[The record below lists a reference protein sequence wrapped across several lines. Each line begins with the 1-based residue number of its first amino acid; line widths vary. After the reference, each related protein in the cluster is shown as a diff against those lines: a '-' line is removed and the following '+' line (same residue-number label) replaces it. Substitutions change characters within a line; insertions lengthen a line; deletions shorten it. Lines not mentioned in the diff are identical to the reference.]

1 MDRCALKKEDP
12 MRRKFLFISIAC
24 TVAALFLA
32 GSVLAAPP
40 PNKRICV
47 EVVLQ
52 EVVQE
57 QEKPKEEKA
66 TEENAEGKT
75 PEKKKTKKYPWERY
89 KPSPSLHHVAA
100 AGVGSYLP
108 IGQTPVVYLKRL
120 FEHFI
125 THEKGYEAVQEK
137 CDERIRVELYPLAEG
152 WTAFARYTQ
161 NGREERADQLF
172 AHEIS
177 QFAERAVHALLRDV
191 PISDTIKRDNVLKS
205 DSMKSVQRIK
215 GTNHFVIGLGTQ
227 IRGGNFAT
235 AGELPADTAREKIRV
250 FTPMTIAT
258 GYRGKFEN
266 WGIEAMIQVGIG
278 TSRTAASENTN
289 GGHVD
294 FVWSTGLILHFLH
307 YISPRGITSAY
318 LGAGA
323 DFELLGFAAVKA
335 DQKDRSTLLGGGLDV
350 DLIFGWEFMRASAVQ
365 FYLQA
370 ELNLPAYV
378 LDNEDE
384 HGGIHT
390 WFPTASVKL
399 GVIF

>member
-1 MDRCALKKEDP
+1 
-12 MRRKFLFISIAC
+12 MRRKILLISIAC
-24 TVAALFLA
+24 TVGLLFLA
-32 GSVLAAPP
+32 SSAIAAP

-52 EVVQE
+52 EVTKE
-57 QEKPKEEKA
+57 PEKPKKEKA
-66 TEENAEGKT
+66 ADETAEGKT
-75 PEKKKTKKYPWERY
+75 PKKKKSKKYPWESY
-89 KPSPSLHHVAA
+89 KPTTLQQISSA
-100 AGVGSYLP
+100 GSYLP

-125 THEKGYEAVQEK
+125 THEKGYEAVQDK

-177 QFAERAVHALLRDV
+177 QFAERAVTALLRDV
-191 PISDTIKRDNVLKS
+191 PISATIKRDNVLKS

-227 IRGGNFAT
+227 IRGGEFKT
-235 AGELPADTAREKIRV
+235 AVDNNPLAPAKKELRV
-250 FTPMTIAT
+250 FTPMTIST

-266 WGIEAMIQVGIG
+266 WGIEAMLQVGIG
-278 TSRTAASENTN
+278 TSKTASSANDL
-289 GGHVD
+289 GGHID
-294 FVWSTGLILHFLH
+294 FGGDAGLMLHFLH
-307 YISPRGITSAY
+307 YINPRGISSFY

-323 DFELLGFAAVKA
+323 NFELLWFSAIKA
-335 DQKDRSTLLGGGLDV
+335 GENDRSTLLGGGLDV
-350 DLIFGWEFMRASAVQ
+350 DLICGWEFMRASAVQ
-365 FYLQA
+365 FFLQA
-370 ELNLPAYV
+370 EVNLPAYV
-378 LDNEDE
+378 IDNEDNY
-384 HGGIHT
+384 GGVHT

>member
-1 MDRCALKKEDP
+1 
-12 MRRKFLFISIAC
+12 MRVKTISIPIAC
-24 TVAALFLA
+24 SVGLVFLA
-32 GSVLAAPP
+32 GSAGAAP

-52 EVVQE
+52 EFARE
-57 QEKPKEEKA
+57 AAAPDEEKA
-66 TEENAEGKT
+66 AGEKT
-75 PEKKKTKKYPWERY
+75 GEDAPDKKKAKKYPWERY
-89 KPSPSLHHVAA
+89 EPAALQPIPSGHP
-100 AGVGSYLP
+100 YLP

-125 THEKGYEAVQEK
+125 THEKGYEAVAGK
-137 CDERIRVELYPLAEG
+137 CDEHVRVELYPLAEG
-152 WTAFARYTQ
+152 WTAFARYSA

-191 PISDTIKRDNVLKS
+191 PISDTIKRDNVIKA

-227 IRGGNFAT
+227 LRGGEFHT
-235 AGELPADTAREKIRV
+235 AVEGQPQADPTKQIRLL
-250 FTPMTIAT
+250 TPMTIST

-266 WGIEAMIQVGIG
+266 WGIEAMLQLGIG
-278 TSRTAASENTN
+278 TNRTAAVNN
-289 GGHVD
+289 QRGGHID
-294 FVWSTGLILHFLH
+294 FGGDAGLMLHFLH
-307 YISPRGITSAY
+307 YLNPRGIASFY

-323 DFELLGFAAVKA
+323 NFELLWFSAIKA
-335 DQKDRSTLLGGGLDV
+335 DQNDRSWLLGGGLDV
-350 DLIFGWEFMRASAVQ
+350 DMICGWEFMRASAVQ
-365 FYLQA
+365 FFLQA

-378 LDNEDE
+378 IDNEDN
-384 HGGIHT
+384 HGKIHT

>member
-1 MDRCALKKEDP
+1 
-12 MRRKFLFISIAC
+12 MRRNFLKISIAL
-24 TVAALFLA
+24 TLGVLFLA
-32 GSVLAAPP
+32 GPALAAPP

-52 EVVQE
+52 EVAEE
-57 QEKPKEEKA
+57 QQQPQEEKA
-66 TEENAEGKT
+66 AEESAEGQT

-89 KPSPSLHHVAA
+89 KPSPSLQHVASEGA
-100 AGVGSYLP
+100 GSYLP

-125 THEKGYEAVQEK
+125 THEKGYEAVGDK

-227 IRGGNFAT
+227 LRGGEFKT
-235 AGELPADTAREKIRV
+235 AVDSNPMAPPTKEIRL
-250 FTPMTIAT
+250 FTPMTIST

-266 WGIEAMIQVGIG
+266 WGIEAMLQLGIG
-278 TSRTAASENTN
+278 TSKTASSANEL
-289 GGHVD
+289 GGHID
-294 FVWSTGLILHFLH
+294 FGGDAGLMLHFLH
-307 YISPRGITSAY
+307 YIRPRGITSFY

-323 DFELLGFAAVKA
+323 NFELLWFSAIKA
-335 DQKDRSTLLGGGLDV
+335 GENDRSWLLGGGLDV
-350 DLIFGWEFMRASAVQ
+350 DLICGWEFMRASAVQ
-365 FYLQA
+365 FFLQA
-370 ELNLPAYV
+370 EVNLPAYV
-378 LDNEDE
+378 IDNEDN

>member
-1 MDRCALKKEDP
+1 
-12 MRRKFLFISIAC
+12 MRRNFLPISVTCIAG
-24 TVAALFLA
+24 VLFLA
-32 GSVLAAPP
+32 GSALAAPP

-52 EVVQE
+52 EVTQE
-57 QEKPKEEKA
+57 QEPPQEEKA
-66 TEENAEGKT
+66 AGEEGTEGET
-75 PEKKKTKKYPWERY
+75 PKKKKTKKYPWERY
-89 KPSPSLHHVAA
+89 KPSPSLHHVASEGA
-100 AGVGSYLP
+100 DSYLP

-125 THEKGYEAVQEK
+125 THEKGYEAVQDK

-152 WTAFARYTQ
+152 WTAFARYSA

-191 PISDTIKRDNVLKS
+191 PISDTIMRDNVLKS

-227 IRGGNFAT
+227 LRGGQFYT
-235 AGELPADTAREKIRV
+235 ANSSLPEGKEEKLRL
-250 FTPMTIAT
+250 FTPMTIST

-266 WGIEAMIQVGIG
+266 WGIEAMLQGGIG
-278 TSRTAASENTN
+278 TSHTAANAN
-289 GGHVD
+289 QQGGHID
-294 FVWSTGLILHFLH
+294 FEGNLGLMLHFLH
-307 YISPRGITSAY
+307 YLNPRGITSFY

-323 DFELLGFAAVKA
+323 DFELLFFSTIKQVSDRGS
-335 DQKDRSTLLGGGLDV
+335 DDRSMLLGGGLDV

-365 FYLQA
+365 FFLQA

-378 LDNEDE
+378 IDNEDNY
-384 HGGIHT
+384 GKIHT

>member
-1 MDRCALKKEDP
+1 MP
-12 MRRKFLFISIAC
+12 RKFLLIP
-24 TVAALFLA
+24 VGLLFLA
-32 GSVLAAPP
+32 GSALAAP

-47 EVVLQ
+47 EVELQ
-52 EVVQE
+52 EVTQE
-57 QEKPKEEKA
+57 PAKPKKEKA
-66 TEENAEGKT
+66 ADEKAEGEAPK
-75 PEKKKTKKYPWERY
+75 KKKTKKYPWERY
-89 KPSPSLHHVAA
+89 KPSASLHHVAGA
-100 AGVGSYLP
+100 GSYLP

-125 THEKGYEAVQEK
+125 THEKGYEAVQDK

-172 AHEIS
+172 ANEIS

-191 PISDTIKRDNVLKS
+191 PISATIKRDNVLKS

-215 GTNHFVIGLGTQ
+215 GTNHFVLGLGTQ
-227 IRGGNFAT
+227 LRGGQFFTSQASSPT
-235 AGELPADTAREKIRV
+235 GTEEKLRL
-250 FTPMTIAT
+250 FTPMTIST
-258 GYRGKFEN
+258 GYRGKFES
-266 WGIEAMIQVGIG
+266 WGIEAMVQVGIG
-278 TSRTAASENTN
+278 TSRSAANTN
-289 GGHVD
+289 PLGGHID
-294 FVWSTGLILHFLH
+294 FGGNVGLMLHFLH
-307 YISPRGITSAY
+307 YLNPRGITSAY
-318 LGAGA
+318 LGAGSN
-323 DFELLGFAAVKA
+323 FELLWFSAIKEGEN
-335 DQKDRSTLLGGGLDV
+335 DRSTLLGGGLDV

-378 LDNEDE
+378 IDNEDN
-384 HGGIHT
+384 HGKIHT

>member
-1 MDRCALKKEDP
+1 MPRKFCLISVACALG
-12 MRRKFLFISIAC
+12 
-24 TVAALFLA
+24 VLFLA
-32 GSVLAAPP
+32 GSALGAT

-52 EVVQE
+52 EVATKQE
-57 QEKPKEEKA
+57 EPQKEEAADETTGEKKA
-66 TEENAEGKT
+66 
-75 PEKKKTKKYPWERY
+75 EKKKTKKYPWERY
-89 KPSPSLHHVAA
+89 KPTTTPRISP
-100 AGVGSYLP
+100 VGSYLP

-172 AHEIS
+172 ANEIS
-177 QFAERAVHALLRDV
+177 QFAERAVHALLLDV

-227 IRGGNFAT
+227 LRGGQFFT
-235 AGELPADTAREKIRV
+235 SESSSPTGTEEQLRL
-250 FTPMTIAT
+250 FTPMTIST

-266 WGIEAMIQVGIG
+266 WGIEAMLQGSIG
-278 TSRTAASENTN
+278 TSDTAAITN
-289 GGHVD
+289 PLGGHID
-294 FVWSTGLILHFLH
+294 FKGSLGLMLHFLH
-307 YISPRGITSAY
+307 YLNPRGITSAY

-323 DFELLGFAAVKA
+323 DFELLWFAAIKA
-335 DQKDRSTLLGGGLDV
+335 EENDRSLLLGGGLDV

-365 FYLQA
+365 FFLQA

-378 LDNEDE
+378 IDNEDN
-384 HGGIHT
+384 HGQIHT

>member
-1 MDRCALKKEDP
+1 
-12 MRRKFLFISIAC
+12 MRRNFLLFSIAL
-24 TVAALFLA
+24 TLGMLFLA
-32 GSVLAAPP
+32 GAALAAPP

-47 EVVLQ
+47 EVDLQ
-52 EVVQE
+52 EVTQE
-57 QEKPKEEKA
+57 QPQEDKAAEEG
-66 TEENAEGKT
+66 AEGEAPK
-75 PEKKKTKKYPWERY
+75 KKKTKKYPWERY
-89 KPSPSLHHVAA
+89 KPSPSLHHVASEGA
-100 AGVGSYLP
+100 GSYLP
-108 IGQTPVVYLKRL
+108 IGQTPVIYLKRL

-125 THEKGYEAVQEK
+125 THEKGYEAVQDK

-152 WTAFARYTQ
+152 WTAFARYTA

-177 QFAERAVHALLRDV
+177 QFAERAVHALLLDV

-227 IRGGNFAT
+227 LRGGNFNT
-235 AGELPADTAREKIRV
+235 AVEDSPDGFTKKELRL
-250 FTPMTIAT
+250 FTPMTISM

-266 WGIEAMIQVGIG
+266 WGIEAMLQGGIG
-278 TSRTAASENTN
+278 TSTTAAADNDD
-289 GGHVD
+289 GGHID
-294 FVWSTGLILHFLH
+294 FGGNIGLMLHFLH
-307 YISPRGITSAY
+307 YLNPRGITSAY

-323 DFELLGFAAVKA
+323 DFELLFFSAIKA
-335 DQKDRSTLLGGGLDV
+335 TEDRNSNDRSLLLGGGLDV

-370 ELNLPAYV
+370 EINLPAYV
-378 LDNEDE
+378 IDNGDN
-384 HGGIHT
+384 HGKIHT

>member
-1 MDRCALKKEDP
+1 M
-12 MRRKFLFISIAC
+12 
-24 TVAALFLA
+24 LFLA
-32 GSVLAAPP
+32 GSALAAPP

-57 QEKPKEEKA
+57 KEKPKEEKA
-66 TEENAEGKT
+66 VEENAEGKT
-75 PEKKKTKKYPWERY
+75 PGKEKTKKYPWERY

-100 AGVGSYLP
+100 AGAGSYLP

-227 IRGGNFAT
+227 LRGGQFVSTNT
-235 AGELPADTAREKIRV
+235 SLPEGTEEKLRL
-250 FTPMTIAT
+250 FTPMTIST

-266 WGIEAMIQVGIG
+266 WGIEAMLQGSIG
-278 TSRTAASENTN
+278 TSDTAAIANPD
-289 GGHVD
+289 GGHID
-294 FVWSTGLILHFLH
+294 FKGSVGLMLHFLH
-307 YISPRGITSAY
+307 YLRPRGITSAY
-318 LGAGA
+318 MGAGA
-323 DFELLGFAAVKA
+323 NFELLWFAAIKA
-335 DQKDRSTLLGGGLDV
+335 GENDRSLLLGGGLDV

-365 FYLQA
+365 FFLQA

>member
-1 MDRCALKKEDP
+1 
-12 MRRKFLFISIAC
+12 MRRKFLLTS
-24 TVAALFLA
+24 VGVLFLA
-32 GSVLAAPP
+32 GSTLAAPP

-57 QEKPKEEKA
+57 QVEPEKEEP
-66 TEENAEGKT
+66 AEGKT
-75 PEKKKTKKYPWERY
+75 PKKKKYPWEHH
-89 KPSPSLHHVAA
+89 KPATLHQISSA
-100 AGVGSYLP
+100 GSYLP

-172 AHEIS
+172 ANEIS

-191 PISDTIKRDNVLKS
+191 PISATIKRDNVLKS

-235 AGELPADTAREKIRV
+235 AGASDRDLADEQIRI
-250 FTPMTIAT
+250 FTPMTIST
-258 GYRGKFEN
+258 GYRGKFES
-266 WGIEAMIQVGIG
+266 WGIEAMLQLGIG
-278 TSRTAASENTN
+278 TSKTAAAANYH
-289 GGHVD
+289 GGHID
-294 FVWSTGLILHFLH
+294 FGGNAGLMLHFLH
-307 YISPRGITSAY
+307 YIKPRGITSFY

-323 DFELLGFAAVKA
+323 NFELLWFYLIRNQETNPSDERG
-335 DQKDRSTLLGGGLDV
+335 TLLGGGLDV
-350 DLIFGWEFMRASAVQ
+350 DLICGWEFMRASAVQ
-365 FYLQA
+365 FFLQA

-378 LDNEDE
+378 LDNEDS

-390 WFPTASVKL
+390 WFPTVSVKL

>member
-1 MDRCALKKEDP
+1 MP
-12 MRRKFLFISIAC
+12 RRILLISIAYM
-24 TVAALFLA
+24 AGLLFLA
-32 GSVLAAPP
+32 SSAHAVP

-52 EVVQE
+52 EVTQE
-57 QEKPKEEKA
+57 PEQPKEEKA
-66 TEENAEGKT
+66 TEEKTEGKAPT
-75 PEKKKTKKYPWERY
+75 KKKKRKKYPWEHH
-89 KPSPSLHHVAA
+89 KPPTLQQITSA
-100 AGVGSYLP
+100 GSYLP

-125 THEKGYEAVQEK
+125 THEKGYEAVQDK

-191 PISDTIKRDNVLKS
+191 PISATIKRDNVLKS

-227 IRGGNFAT
+227 IRGGQF
-235 AGELPADTAREKIRV
+235 DTSNASMPEGIDEKLRL
-250 FTPMTIAT
+250 FTPMTIST
-258 GYRGKFEN
+258 GYRGKFES
-266 WGIEAMIQVGIG
+266 WGIEAMLQVGIG
-278 TSRTAASENTN
+278 TSRTAASANPQ
-289 GGHVD
+289 GGHID
-294 FVWSTGLILHFLH
+294 FGGNAGLMLHFLH

-323 DFELLGFAAVKA
+323 NFELLWFSAIKA
-335 DQKDRSTLLGGGLDV
+335 GENDRSTLLGGGLDV

-365 FYLQA
+365 FFLQA

-378 LDNEDE
+378 IDNEDN

>member
-1 MDRCALKKEDP
+1 MP
-12 MRRKFLFISIAC
+12 RKFLLISIAC
-24 TVAALFLA
+24 TVGVLFLA
-32 GSVLAAPP
+32 GPALGAP

-52 EVVQE
+52 EVAGEPEMPQ
-57 QEKPKEEKA
+57 EEKA
-66 TEENAEGKT
+66 TDETTEGKK
-75 PEKKKTKKYPWERY
+75 PEKKKSKKYPWERY
-89 KPSPSLHHVAA
+89 KPTTLHKLSSA
-100 AGVGSYLP
+100 GSYLP

-172 AHEIS
+172 ANEIS

-191 PISDTIKRDNVLKS
+191 PISDTIMRDNVLMS

-215 GTNHFVIGLGTQ
+215 GTNHFVLGLGTQ
-227 IRGGNFAT
+227 LRGGQFYTSNNS
-235 AGELPADTAREKIRV
+235 LPEGKEEKLRL
-250 FTPMTIAT
+250 FTPMTIST

-266 WGIEAMIQVGIG
+266 WGIEAMLQVGIG
-278 TSRTAASENTN
+278 TSRTAAIANPL
-289 GGHVD
+289 GGHID
-294 FVWSTGLILHFLH
+294 FGGNVGLMLHFLH
-307 YISPRGITSAY
+307 YLNPRGITSAY

-323 DFELLGFAAVKA
+323 DFELLWFSAIKEGEN
-335 DQKDRSTLLGGGLDV
+335 DRSTLLGGGLDV

-365 FYLQA
+365 FFLQA
-370 ELNLPAYV
+370 ELNLPAFV
-378 LDNEDE
+378 IDNEDN
-384 HGGIHT
+384 HGKIHT

>member
-1 MDRCALKKEDP
+1 
-12 MRRKFLFISIAC
+12 MRGKIVPIPVAVTVGLIFLVGP
-24 TVAALFLA
+24 TRAA
-32 GSVLAAPP
+32 P

-52 EVVQE
+52 EVAPTTEPSQK
-57 QEKPKEEKA
+57 QKEEA
-66 TEENAEGKT
+66 TTEETTTEETT
-75 PEKKKTKKYPWERY
+75 PEKKKPKQYPWERQLPERL
-89 KPSPSLHHVAA
+89 KLSIPEHP
-100 AGVGSYLP
+100 YLP

-125 THEKGYEAVQEK
+125 THQKGYEAVQEK

-152 WTAFARYTQ
+152 WTAFARYTA
-161 NGREERADQLF
+161 NGREERSDQLF
-172 AHEIS
+172 ADEIS

-205 DSMKSVQRIK
+205 DSMKSVRRIK

-227 IRGGNFAT
+227 LRGGEFYT
-235 AGELPADTAREKIRV
+235 AVEGAPQADPEDQIRL
-250 FTPMTIAT
+250 FTPMTIST

-266 WGIEAMIQVGIG
+266 WGIEAMLQLGIG
-278 TSRTAASENTN
+278 TSKTASSANQE
-289 GGHVD
+289 GGHID
-294 FVWSTGLILHFLH
+294 FGGDAGLMLHFLH
-307 YISPRGITSAY
+307 YLNPRGITSFY

-323 DFELLGFAAVKA
+323 NFELLWFSAIKA
-335 DQKDRSTLLGGGLDV
+335 RENDRSWLLGGGLDV
-350 DLIFGWEFMRASAVQ
+350 DLICGWEFMRASTVQ
-365 FYLQA
+365 FFLQA

-378 LDNEDE
+378 IDNEDN
-384 HGGIHT
+384 HGKIHT